1 MLEGFVPWPDE
12 VATRYRDLGVWRG
25 ESLLVDLRRPATDP
39 RPLAL
44 VDAERTLTRGQ
55 LWDAVATRARGLL
68 TCGLEPGDRMVI
80 QLPNSTD
87 LIITF
92 LSCLWSGI
100 IPVMALPGHRRAEL
114 VHIASVATARAMC
127 VSSTP
132 APDIDFLELAA
143 QVAHEVPSLEI
154 LVEDGLRCAGISL
167 DDISLAGTGIQAEP
181 YEAAGSEIALFLLSG
196 GTTGL
201 PKLIAR
207 THDDYAYNIR
217 QSSAVSAL
225 GPESRYL
232 VALPAG
238 HNFPLGCPGILGTIS
253 HGGLVIVAASPSE
266 RGSFSLA
273 REYRPTISAVVPAV
287 AISWMESEARDA
299 LASLDVLQVGGARLN
314 PEVAQQVK
322 PRLGCTLQQVFG
334 MAEGLLNYT
343 HLDDPDTTIVASQ
356 GRKVSTL
363 DEIAVVDDHDHPV
376 GPGEVGE
383 LLTRGPYTIRGYF
396 RAPEHNARSF
406 TSDGFYRTGDLVRV
420 DEHGNITVE
429 GRSKDHINRGGEKIS
444 SEEIENV
451 VLAHPHVINAAA
463 VGMPDAKLGERICV
477 FVETSGPVTLEEI
490 LEIFVEKGSASFKA
504 PERLEIVE
512 ALPLTNVGKVDK
524 AALRGGLTTAG
535 KGT

>member
-1 MLEGFVPWPDE
+1 
-12 VATRYRDLGVWRG
+12 
-25 ESLLVDLRRPATDP
+25 
-39 RPLAL
+39 
-44 VDAERTLTRGQ
+44 
-55 LWDAVATRARGLL
+55 
-68 TCGLEPGDRMVI
+68 
-80 QLPNSTD
+80 
-87 LIITF
+87 
-92 LSCLWSGI
+92 
-100 IPVMALPGHRRAEL
+100 
-114 VHIASVATARAMC
+114 
-127 VSSTP
+127 
-132 APDIDFLELAA
+132 
-143 QVAHEVPSLEI
+143 
-154 LVEDGLRCAGISL
+154 
-167 DDISLAGTGIQAEP
+167 
-181 YEAAGSEIALFLLSG
+181 
-196 GTTGL
+196 
-201 PKLIAR
+201 
-207 THDDYAYNIR
+207 
-217 QSSAVSAL
+217 
-225 GPESRYL
+225 
-232 VALPAG
+232 
-238 HNFPLGCPGILGTIS
+238 
-253 HGGLVIVAASPSE
+253 
-266 RGSFSLA
+266 
-273 REYRPTISAVVPAV
+273 
-287 AISWMESEARDA
+287 MESEARDA

-363 DEIAVVDDHDHPV
+363 DEITVVDDHDHPV

>member
-12 VATRYRDLGVWRG
+12 VAARYRDLGVWRG

-39 RPLAL
+39 LPLAL
-44 VDAERTLTRGQ
+44 ADSEQTLTRGQ
-55 LWDAVATRARGLL
+55 LWETVARRAQGLL
-68 TCGLEPGDRMVI
+68 ACGLKPGDRMVI
-80 QLPNSTD
+80 QLPNSVE
-87 LIITF
+87 LVITF

-114 VHIASVATARAMC
+114 VHIASVSAARGIC
-127 VSSTP
+127 VSTTP
-132 APDIDFLELAA
+132 APDIDFLELASDVA
-143 QVAHEVPSLEI
+143 QQVPGLEI
-154 LVEDGLRCAGISL
+154 LIEDGLRCAGISL
-167 DDISLAGTGIQAEP
+167 DEVGMHAEP

-217 QSSAVSAL
+217 QSSAVSGL

-232 VALPAG
+232 AALPAG

-266 RGSFSLA
+266 RGAFSLA
-273 REYRPTISAVVPAV
+273 REYRPTITAVVPAV

-299 LASLDVLQVGGARLN
+299 LASLEVLQVGGARLN

-343 HLDDPDTTIVASQ
+343 HLDDPDPIIVNTQ

-363 DEIAVVDDHDHPV
+363 DEIKVVDEQDHPV
-376 GPGEVGE
+376 LPGQVGE

-420 DEHGNITVE
+420 DDQGNLTVE

-444 SEEIENV
+444 AEEIENV
-451 VLAHPHVINAAA
+451 VLAHPHVVNAAA

-477 FVETSGPVTLEEI
+477 FVETSGPVTLEEV
-490 LEIFVEKGSASFKA
+490 LGIFVEKGSASFKA

-524 AALRGGLTTAG
+524 AALRGLTTAG
-535 KGT
+535 KGK